1 MVCQAT
7 KWLKTNKAPI
17 MLEHNGNFLSPL
29 SSSPQPDQP
38 LGPERAALA
47 SSNTPALEQAI
58 DRIATLESLAGD
70 KNGLCFGSEHGLAGL
85 FEKWQRTE

>member
-7 KWLKTNKAPI
+7 KWLKTNKTPI

-29 SSSPQPDQP
+29 NSQPKPGQP
-38 LGPERAALA
+38 LGPESAALT
-47 SSNTPALEQAI
+47 SPNTPALAQAI

-70 KNGLCFGSEHGLAGL
+70 KNSFCFGSEHGLAGL
-85 FEKWQRTE
+85 FEKWQ